1 MRAPGAPLGSMLI
14 ALSGHFRGRKKYTF
28 SISAVLF
35 FSAKDLCSFSQ
46 EMLLIFIF
54 YYWRLFSLSL
64 FLCECVCV
72 WVFLSLSLSPPPL
85 SLSLSLFAMS
95 CYIVDGAWAADILL
109 IDPRLPL
116 CLFRLMKN
124 DSSALIEF
132 YSFLT
137 WSILRGAPS
146 IFGLTRR
153 LFIRAYTR
161 GKYRRTFLFMSLIR
175 VGAIGEEGFFF
186 FLWKWERDA
195 REVASWIQICS
206 FSFCSLL

>member
-1 MRAPGAPLGSMLI
+1 MLFVF
-14 ALSGHFRGRKKYTF
+14 LNE
-28 SISAVLF
+28 
-35 FSAKDLCSFSQ
+35 CSF
-46 EMLLIFIF
+46 L
-54 YYWRLFSLSL
+54 
-64 FLCECVCV
+64 CVCV
-72 WVFLSLSLSPPPL
+72 CVCVCVCP
-85 SLSLSLFAMS
+85 SLSLFAMS

-153 LFIRAYTR
+153 FVYQGLYAGNVLEDVSFYEPDQSWCNRRGGGSGRETHERLRAEFKYVLF
-161 GKYRRTFLFMSLIR
+161 L
-175 VGAIGEEGFFF
+175 FF
-186 FLWKWERDA
+186 FLYRC
-195 REVASWIQICS
+195 CS
-206 FSFCSLL
+206 CSPPHAVTMGPVYNLKLCTWPAATHSRCVWMCCRLVGTRRPEAAGGK